1 MINMK
6 AFYTLLIFLISVS
19 LIQSKELKDKLIW
32 AADAEGNAP
41 YIFQDPSSPDKLIG
55 FEKDFAEALAKEMG
69 LKAKFFQNQWDG
81 LIPGLYR
88 DDYHIAINGLEVT
101 EQRKEKVLF
110 SKPYYYTS
118 EQIVVRKNTE
128 EYQNLKDLEGK
139 KVGCLKFSLAENI
152 LEDHGNIEI
161 RSYEGEAN
169 AFADLKNERL
179 DAVLV
184 DEPIAIYQASW
195 NASFKLTGQPI
206 GKVVYAAA
214 LRLEDTL
221 LLKKVNFAIES
232 LIKTQKLKDIL
243 CEWNLWNSLTAEE
256 VHDYSDC
263 DVYASKYQ
271 EFVSTQKEEM
281 NFISMIERYMG
292 FLPELGSAAL
302 MTLELS
308 VLSMILAIVIGLF
321 VVITKVYAPQ
331 PFSSMANM
339 YIEFVRGTPLLIQLY
354 LIFYGLPN
362 IGIKLDPMIAA
373 IVTLAINYSAYE
385 AENFRAGLN
394 SVPKGQFEAAIS
406 LGMSRIQA
414 LRYIIIPQ
422 ASRLVI
428 PPVTNDFISLLKDSS
443 LVSVITLVELT
454 KKYLQ
459 LASAYYDFIGIGII
473 VALFYLILGLPFVK
487 LSKYTENKLNIYVKN
502 SYNIK

>member
-1 MINMK
+1 MK
-6 AFYTLLIFLISVS
+6 VFYTLLLFLFCLSITEA
-19 LIQSKELKDKLIW
+19 KELKDKLIW

-41 YIFQDPSSPDKLIG
+41 YIFQDPNSPDKLIG
-55 FEKDFAEALAKEMG
+55 FEKDFAETLAKEMG
-69 LKAKFFQNQWDG
+69 IKAKFFQNQWDG

-101 EQRKEKVLF
+101 EDRREKVLF

-118 EQIVVRKNTE
+118 EQIVIRNHDDDLK
-128 EYQNLKDLEGK
+128 NLKDLEGK

-152 LEDHGNIEI
+152 LNDHGNIEV

-195 NASFKLTGQPI
+195 NPEFKLTGQPI
-206 GKVVYAAA
+206 GRVVYACA
-214 LRLEDTL
+214 LKLEDTL

-232 LIKTQKLKDIL
+232 MIKTQKLKDIL
-243 CEWNLWNSLTAEE
+243 CQWNLWNSLTAEE
-256 VHDYSDC
+256 FNDYTDC
-263 DVYASKYQ
+263 DVYASEYH

-281 NFISMIERYMG
+281 NFIRIVERYMG
-292 FLPELGSAAL
+292 FLPELGTAAV
-302 MTLELS
+302 MTLQLS
-308 VLSMILAIVIGLF
+308 VMSMILAILIGLF

-331 PFSSMANM
+331 PFSGIANA

-362 IGIKLDPMIAA
+362 LGIKLNPMVAA
-373 IVTLAINYSAYE
+373 VLTLAINYSAYE

-406 LGMSRIQA
+406 LGMNRLQA
-414 LRYIIIPQ
+414 LRHVIIPQ

-473 VALFYLILGLPFVK
+473 VALFYLILVFRL
-487 LSKYTENKLNIYVKN
+487 
-502 SYNIK
+502 

>member
-1 MINMK
+1 MK
-6 AFYTLLIFLISVS
+6 ILFTIVFFIGS
-19 LIQSKELKDKLIW
+19 LSLSFAKSLEKTLIW

-41 YIFQDPSSPDKLIG
+41 YIFQDPNSPNRLIG
-55 FEKDFAEALAKEMG
+55 FEKDFAETLAKEMG
-69 LKAKFFQNQWDG
+69 LNAKFFQNQWDG

-88 DDYHIAINGLEVT
+88 EDYHIAINGLEVT

-110 SKPYYYTS
+110 STPYYYTA
-118 EQIVVRKNTE
+118 EQIVTLSNSADFK
-128 EYQNLKDLEGK
+128 NLKELKGK
-139 KVGCLKFSLAENI
+139 IVGCLKFSLAEKI
-152 LEDHGNIEI
+152 LTEHGGINV

-195 NASFKLTGQPI
+195 NPDFKLTGEPI
-206 GKVVYAAA
+206 GKVIYACAM
-214 LRLEDTL
+214 RLEDTL
-221 LLKKVNFAIES
+221 LLQKVNFAIES
-232 LIKTQKLKDIL
+232 MIKTKKLKDIL
-243 CEWNLWNSLTAEE
+243 CEWNLWNALTAEE
-256 VHDYSDC
+256 LLDFTDC
-263 DVYASKYQ
+263 DVYAYKFH
-271 EFVSTQKEEM
+271 EFVATQKEEM
-281 NFISMIERYMG
+281 TFLRLMERYLG
-292 FLPELGSAAL
+292 LLPELGKAAI
-302 MTLELS
+302 MTLQLS
-308 VLSMILAIVIGLF
+308 VMSMVLAILVGLF
-321 VVITKVYAPQ
+321 IVVTKVYAPR
-331 PFSSMANM
+331 PFSDVANL
-339 YIEFVRGTPLLIQLY
+339 YIEFVRGTPLLVQLY

-362 IGIKLDPMIAA
+362 IGIKLHPIVAA
-373 IVTLAINYSAYE
+373 VLTLAINYSAYE

-406 LGMSRIQA
+406 LGMSRFQA
-414 LRYIIIPQ
+414 LRYVIIPQ
-422 ASRLVI
+422 AGRLVI

-487 LSKYTENKLNIYVKN
+487 LSKYTEKRLNIYLNNHNNLK
-502 SYNIK
+502 